1 MSERAFPLICSC
13 CAGLFPAFRLFS
25 RLSRPVGL
33 SAIIIFFTNSH
44 PRQPKKLLSLH
55 KTVCISA
62 IKRAY
67 CTRFVLSLHK
77 TVFISAIKRAYC
89 TRFVLSLHKTV
100 FISAIKR
107 VYCIKPYSR
116 YGKSWT
122 QEIDA
127 NTEL

>member
-1 MSERAFPLICSC
+1 MSDRAFPLIRSC
-13 CAGLFPAFRLFS
+13 CAGLFPAFCLFS

-33 SAIIIFFTNSH
+33 SAIIIFFTDSH

-67 CTRFVLSLHK
+67 C
-77 TVFISAIKRAYC
+77 
-89 TRFVLSLHKTV
+89 
-100 FISAIKR
+100 
-107 VYCIKPYSR
+107 IKPYSR